1 MTAPEA
7 SVLIVIVIVAA
18 VLAAAGLPTLSVLV
32 LITEALSLGTCLLL
46 RLRRN
51 DAERA
56 RTAEA

>member
-1 MTAPEA
+1 M
-7 SVLIVIVIVAA
+7 IVIVAA